1 MKKKELKATTQKSYY
16 GKAIVI
22 EDKFGNKRLKSY
34 KTIVAEITKKGKFK
48 RLWEGYSRTTMNHIN
63 DFRNEN
69 GLEKI
74 NAKEWKNLQVEKR
87 NEERKR
93 WVYVLRDAKKKTNE
107 IFEME
112 QKTNVLTRALR
123 KEKYGNF
130 IALKS
135 FIEISHKGAKIYL
148 SDNAVLS
155 IEQIEG

>member
-1 MKKKELKATTQKSYY
+1 MEKKELKATTQKSYY

-48 RLWEGYSRTTMNHIN
+48 RLWEGYSQTTMNHIN
-63 DFRNEN
+63 EFRKEN

-74 NAKEWKNLQVEKR
+74 NAKEWKNLQVEK
-87 NEERKR
+87 ESKKRKR
-93 WVYVLRDAKKKTNE
+93 WVYILRDAKKKTSE
-107 IFEME
+107 IYEME
-112 QKTNVLTRALR
+112 QKRNVLTRALR

-130 IALKS
+130 LALKG
-135 FIEISHKGAKIYL
+135 FVEIAHKGAKIYL

-155 IEQIEG
+155 VEQI

>member
-1 MKKKELKATTQKSYY
+1 MEKKELKATTQKSYY

-48 RLWEGYSRTTMNHIN
+48 RLWEGYSQTTMNHIN
-63 DFRNEN
+63 EFRREN

-74 NAKEWKNLQVEKR
+74 KAKEWKNLKVEK
-87 NEERKR
+87 ESEKIKR
-93 WVYVLRDAKKKTNE
+93 WVYVLRDAKKKTSE

-112 QKTNVLTRALR
+112 QKRNVMTRALR

-130 IALKS
+130 LALKS
-135 FIEISHKGAKIYL
+135 FIEIAHKGAKIYL

-155 IEQIEG
+155 IEQI

>member
-1 MKKKELKATTQKSYY
+1 MEKKELKATTQKSYY

-34 KTIVAEITKKGKFK
+34 KTIVAEITKKGRFK
-48 RLWEGYSRTTMNHIN
+48 RLWEGYSQTTMNHIN
-63 DFRNEN
+63 EFRREN

-74 NAKEWKNLQVEKR
+74 NAKEWKNIEVEK
-87 NEERKR
+87 ESGKIKR
-93 WVYVLRDAKKKTNE
+93 WVYVLRDAKKKTSE

-112 QKTNVLTRALR
+112 QKRNVLTRALR

-130 IALKS
+130 LALKS
-135 FIEISHKGAKIYL
+135 FIEIAHKGAKIYL

-155 IEQIEG
+155 VEQI

>member
-1 MKKKELKATTQKSYY
+1 MEKKELKATTQKSYY
-16 GKAIVI
+16 GKAIII

-63 DFRNEN
+63 EFRKEN

-74 NAKEWKNLQVEKR
+74 SAKEWKNLQVEKG
-87 NEERKR
+87 NEKRKR
-93 WVYVLRDAKKKTNE
+93 WVYILRDAKKKTSE

-112 QKTNVLTRALR
+112 QKRNVLTRALR

-130 IALKS
+130 LALKS
-135 FIEISHKGAKIYL
+135 FVEIAHEGAKIYL

-155 IEQIEG
+155 VEQI

>member
-1 MKKKELKATTQKSYY
+1 MEKKKLKATTQKSYY

-48 RLWEGYSRTTMNHIN
+48 RLWEGYSQTTMNHIN
-63 DFRNEN
+63 EFRKEN

-74 NAKEWKNLQVEKR
+74 NAKEWKNMQVEKGD
-87 NEERKR
+87 EKRKR
-93 WVYVLRDAKKKTNE
+93 WVYVLRDTKKKTKE

-112 QKTNVLTRALR
+112 QKRNTLTRALR

-130 IALKS
+130 LALKS
-135 FIEISHKGAKIYL
+135 FIEIAHKGAKIYL
-148 SDNAVLS
+148 SDNAILS
-155 IEQIEG
+155 IEQI

>member
-16 GKAIVI
+16 KKAEVI
-22 EDKFGNKRLKSY
+22 EDRFGNKRLKSY
-34 KTIVAEITKKGKFK
+34 NTIVAEITKKGKFE
-48 RLWEGYSRTTMNHIN
+48 RLWEGYSKTTMNHVN
-63 DFRNEN
+63 DFRKEN
-69 GLEKI
+69 GLEII
-74 NAKEWKNLQVEKR
+74 NAKEWKKMEVVKR
-87 NEERKR
+87 DKNKKR

-130 IALKS
+130 LALKS

-148 SDNAVLS
+148 SDNAILS
-155 IEQIEG
+155 IEQI